1 MWNSGFGIRGKPWL
15 SQIPNPQSLIPARVQ
30 PLHRLAE
37 VAGHRQRQHVDGVVD
52 RPCDLDVVTGRG
64 AAEYPRGDAV
74 LVPRMADADAQA
86 VELAVAEQAHGVAQA
101 VLATVAAVEL
111 QPRHAGWP
119 VEFVVRQQGLLRLDL
134 PEPHGD
140 RKGVEWGSSGAVRVD
155 LGGGRL
161 T

>member
-1 MWNSGFGIRGKPWL
+1 MFVVFVFFFKQKTAYEMRISDWSSDVCSSDL

-74 LVPRMADADAQA
+74 LVPRMADADAQE

-101 VLATVAAVEL
+101 VLATVAAVDL
-111 QPRHAGWP
+111 QPRHARAEEHTSDP
-119 VEFVVRQQGLLRLDL
+119 
-134 PEPHGD
+134 P
-140 RKGVEWGSSGAVRVD
+140 
-155 LGGGRL
+155 
-161 T
+161 